1 MIEINLL
8 PEGSRGKRAIR
19 FALPEDYLK
28 KSLFVL
34 IALVVITHILIQIF
48 ITVNTAMLASSD
60 KRLAAIGAQKQL
72 VDKMKS
78 EVQNYK
84 AMRDLFSRAGA
95 ARARVAAALN
105 LISDVLPEGVWLTGL
120 SLSAQAG
127 ELSGACVSAEGG
139 EIAQVGKLLNALK
152 QEPELRIL
160 FPELELSSVKRRKLG
175 PSEIVEFVMSANKQ
189 VKGPKKK

>member
-8 PEGSRGKRAIR
+8 PEGSRGKSAIR
-19 FALPEDYLK
+19 FALPGDYLK
-28 KSLFVL
+28 KSLFIL
-34 IALVVITHILIQIF
+34 ITLIVFTHILIQIF
-48 ITVNTAMLASSD
+48 ITVNAVMLASSD
-60 KRLAAIGAQKQL
+60 KRMAAIRPQKQL
-72 VDKMKS
+72 VDEMKR
-78 EVQNYK
+78 EVQKYK
-84 AMRDLFSRAGA
+84 ALQDLFSRAGA
-95 ARARVAAALN
+95 QRARAAAALN

-139 EIAQVGKLLNALK
+139 EITQVGKLLNALK
-152 QEPELRIL
+152 QEPELKTV

-189 VKGPKKK
+189 AKNPKKK

>member
-19 FALPEDYLK
+19 FALPGDYLK
-28 KSLFVL
+28 KSLFIL
-34 IALVVITHILIQIF
+34 ITLIVITHILIQIF
-48 ITVNTAMLASSD
+48 ITVNAVMLASSD
-60 KRLAAIGAQKQL
+60 KRLAAIRPQKKL
-72 VDKMKS
+72 VDEMKS
-78 EVQNYK
+78 EVQKYN
-84 AMRDLFSRAGA
+84 ALQDLFSKAAAQR
-95 ARARVAAALN
+95 ARAAAALN
-105 LISDVLPEGVWLTGL
+105 LISDVIPEGVWLTGL

-139 EIAQVGKLLNALK
+139 EITQVGKLLNALK
-152 QEPELRIL
+152 QEPELKAV

-189 VKGPKKK
+189 AKSPKKK

>member
-19 FALPEDYLK
+19 FALPGDYLK
-28 KSLFVL
+28 KSLFIL
-34 IALVVITHILIQIF
+34 ITLIVITHILIQIF
-48 ITVNTAMLASSD
+48 ITVNAVMLASSD
-60 KRLAAIGAQKQL
+60 KRLAAIGPQKQL
-72 VDKMKS
+72 VDEMKS
-78 EVQNYK
+78 EVQKYN
-84 AMRDLFSRAGA
+84 ALQDLFSKAAAQR
-95 ARARVAAALN
+95 ARAAAALN
-105 LISDVLPEGVWLTGL
+105 LISDVIPEGVWLTGL

-139 EIAQVGKLLNALK
+139 EITQVGKLLNALK
-152 QEPELRIL
+152 QEPELKAV

-189 VKGPKKK
+189 AKSTKKK

>member
-19 FALPEDYLK
+19 LAIPGDYIK
-28 KSLFVL
+28 RSLFIL
-34 IALVVITHILIQIF
+34 IALIVITHILIQIF
-48 ITVNTAMLASSD
+48 ITVNAVMLASSD
-60 KRLAAIGAQKQL
+60 KRLAAIGAQKKL
-72 VDKMKS
+72 VDEMKS
-78 EVQNYK
+78 EVQKYK
-84 AMRDLFSRAGA
+84 AFQDLFSRAGA
-95 ARARVAAALN
+95 QRARAAAALN

-139 EIAQVGKLLNALK
+139 EITQVGKLLNALK
-152 QEPELRIL
+152 QEPELKAV

-189 VKGPKKK
+189 AKGPKKK

>member
-8 PEGSRGKRAIR
+8 PEGSRGKRAVR
-19 FALPEDYLK
+19 LALPGDYLK
-28 KSLFVL
+28 KSIFVL
-34 IALVVITHILIQIF
+34 IALIVVTHILIQIF
-48 ITVNTAMLASSD
+48 ITVNALRLASSVR
-60 KRLAAIGAQKQL
+60 RLAAIRPQKQL

-78 EVQNYK
+78 EVQSYK

-95 ARARVAAALN
+95 QRMPVAPALN

-120 SLSAQAG
+120 SLSARAG

-139 EIAQVGKLLNALK
+139 EITQVGKLLNALK
-152 QEPELRIL
+152 QEPALKIV

-175 PSEIVEFVMSANKQ
+175 QSEIVEFVMSANKQ
-189 VKGPKKK
+189 AKNPKKK

>member
-19 FALPEDYLK
+19 FALTGDYLK
-28 KSLFVL
+28 NSLFIL
-34 IALVVITHILIQIF
+34 ITLIVITHIFIQVL
-48 ITVNTAMLASSD
+48 ITVNAVRLASSG
-60 KRLAAIGAQKQL
+60 KRLAAIGPQKQL
-72 VDKMKS
+72 VDEMKS

-84 AMRDLFSRAGA
+84 AMQDLFLRAGVQ
-95 ARARVAAALN
+95 RMRVAPALN

-139 EIAQVGKLLNALK
+139 EITQVGKLLNALK
-152 QEPELRIL
+152 REPALKAV

-175 PSEIVEFVMSANKQ
+175 QSEIVEFVMSVNKQ
-189 VKGPKKK
+189 AKNPKKK